1 MLSLSSSEIDTHRA
15 ELRLHAIGPECKGI
29 KNYKIHNSDWV
40 SSVLALLFSM

>member
-1 MLSLSSSEIDTHRA
+1 MLSFPSSEIDTHRA